1 MNLVTR
7 ILLALAIFA
16 IPTAVAAA
24 ELSTGT
30 DAHRDINGAQVDK
43 MRGVKGVRYHLADGA
58 IVLLMPNDEWA
69 VNHTGEGLE
78 FLSDERQARLGVEA
92 HLAGS
97 DWSPANALQATVDNL
112 KKAHGGTWTAPE
124 HTNVAGIPA
133 LKASGTD
140 VFGNY
145 YFEIYGVERAGIQFL
160 VWMRTPYQN
169 RWNTRL
175 NADVAW
181 VINNLHPS
189 TRTVMQKLDK

>member
-7 ILLALAIFA
+7 IFLALAMLV
-16 IPTAVAAA
+16 IPASVVAA

-43 MRGVKGVRYHLADGA
+43 MRGLKGVRYHLAEGA
-58 IVLLMPNDEWA
+58 AVLVMPNDEWA
-69 VNHTGEGLE
+69 VNHTGQGLE
-78 FLSDERQARLGVEA
+78 FLSDKRRARLGVEA

-97 DWSPANALQATVDNL
+97 RWSAPRALQATMDRL
-112 KKAHGGTWTAPE
+112 KTAHGGTWTSPQ
-124 HTNVAGIPA
+124 NVHVGGIPA
-133 LKASGTD
+133 LKASGRD

-145 YFEIYGVERAGIQFL
+145 HYEIYAVERAGIQFL

-169 RWNTRL
+169 RWNKDL

-181 VINNLHPS
+181 VIQNLHPS
-189 TRTVMQKLDK
+189 SRTVTESLKK

>member
-7 ILLALAIFA
+7 ILLALAMFA

-43 MRGVKGVRYHLADGA
+43 MRDVKGVRYHLAEGA
-58 IVLLMPNDEWA
+58 VVLLMPNDEWA

-78 FLSDERQARLGVEA
+78 FLSDKRKARLGVEA

-97 DWSPANALQATVDNL
+97 QWSPASALQATLDSL
-112 KKAHGGTWTAPE
+112 KKAHGGTWTTPE
-124 HTNVAGIPA
+124 SVNVAGIPA

-145 YFEIYGVERAGIQFL
+145 YFEIYGVERAGIQYL
-160 VWMRTPYQN
+160 VWMRTPFQN
-169 RWNTRL
+169 RWNTKL

-189 TRTVMQKLDK
+189 SQTVMQTLNK